1 MIYLIMF
8 LYFAIPIASVVYF
21 IYSLLSYVSIKKQ
34 CAAEPD
40 AVAPKTLKSRKIQ
53 MIISGIVMAVLVSVT
68 VGFAVLLILAIAYM

>member
-40 AVAPKTLKSRKIQ
+40 AVPPKTLKSRKIQ